1 MAKLGLGQTRRFARV
16 FLQTMDPEQ
25 AAAAVGAKDG
35 IALLSQPE
43 VAEQVDAQRKLL
55 DSQFKAQDVIRAMA
69 MLAFGRSNDCV
80 KLALEPSPDVEKLDL
95 RLLSEIRRN
104 EKGTVEIRL
113 VDRLEVLEQL
123 QTLCGGSDTGA
134 AEFLAAMT
142 EPGENG

>member
-25 AAAAVGAKDG
+25 AAAAVGARDG
-35 IALLSQPE
+35 TALLSQPE

-55 DSQFKAQDVIRAMA
+55 SSQFKAQDVVRAMA
-69 MLAFGRSNDCV
+69 MLAFGRCNDCV
-80 KLALEPSPDVEKLDL
+80 KLAMEQSPDVEALDL

-104 EKGTVEIRL
+104 EKGTVEVKLI
-113 VDRLEVLEQL
+113 DRLEVLEQL
-123 QTLCGGSDTGA
+123 QSLCSDSSTGA
-134 AEFLAAMT
+134 ADFLAAMT